1 MRLLTFNIRL
11 GAGGGVL
18 AKPAYDV
25 PASEERDMALT
36 RAIQAT
42 SPDIVA
48 LQEVRNAR
56 HAEKMAAWLKLGCLY
71 TPHPSSYSL
80 NFFEWGL
87 ALLFRFRLRRQGN
100 FAVFFDPDV
109 RTGRNGLWAQFE
121 GPGGTFAVLNVHL
134 DARRPAIQ
142 IETLAARTAGM
153 DGPLV
158 LMGDFNLPPDDE
170 ALAPIKDRMMDTCRA
185 VDTPGS
191 HEAEAV
197 GTIAGERCRIDQI
210 WVSADGFQVGEAGLV
225 PLRHRGVSD
234 HIGYYADV
242 DLRR

>member
-11 GAGGGVL
+11 GAGGGL
-18 AKPAYDV
+18 LTKPAYDI
-25 PASEERDMALT
+25 PASEARDMALA
-36 RAIQAT
+36 RAIQAVT
-42 SPDIVA
+42 PDIVA

-56 HAEKMAAWLKLGCLY
+56 QAEKIAAWLKLGCLH

-87 ALLFRFRLRRQGN
+87 ALLFRYRLRRQGN

-109 RTGRNGLWAQFE
+109 RTGRNGLWARFE
-121 GPGGTFAVLNVHL
+121 GPDGTFAVLNVHL
-134 DARRPAIQ
+134 DARRPAMQ
-142 IETLAARTAGM
+142 IEALAARTAAM

-158 LMGDFNLPPDDE
+158 LMGDFNLSPDDE
-170 ALAPIKDRMMDTCRA
+170 ALSPMKDRMMDTGRV

-191 HEAEAV
+191 REAEAV
-197 GTIAGERCRIDQI
+197 GTITGEPRHIDQI
-210 WVSADGFQVGEAGLV
+210 WVSADRFQVREAGLV

-234 HIGYYADV
+234 HIGFYADV
-242 DLRR
+242 DFRR